1 MKESIDCPKLV
12 EQSKK
17 VQKGQHWLVELL
29 VFVTVY
35 IIAAFGEMLILLP
48 GELVLLNT
56 NTAYQDAAAS
66 GDMEQLSEVST
77 QIAGSDA
84 YAVLKLFSGIAMLLV
99 VVLFCRK
106 FQKRSFEMIGFVKEH
121 ALREYAIGL
130 GLGVVFAVVTGGI
143 AVAAGKAKLF
153 TGTAP
158 GMLVLFL
165 LGYLIQGMAE
175 ELLYRGVV
183 ERRLS
188 LLCGSAPAIVLSA
201 VIFGVMHW
209 NVVQFLY
216 AGILGLL
223 LAWLLERTGFL
234 YAPVL
239 AHIGANVM
247 AVVRSETGWLD
258 IAYQPTAA
266 GVTVTVLLFA
276 VAAFAVL
283 LVKKGGVRQEEEKTS
298 AA

>member
-66 GDMEQLSEVST
+66 GDMEQLSEVSV

-130 GLGVVFAVVTGGI
+130 GLGVVFAVVTG
-143 AVAAGKAKLF
+143 VSRWQREKRSCL
-153 TGTAP
+153 P
-158 GMLVLFL
+158 
-165 LGYLIQGMAE
+165 
-175 ELLYRGVV
+175 
-183 ERRLS
+183 ERRRGCWCCFS
-188 LLCGSAPAIVLSA
+188 
-201 VIFGVMHW
+201 W
-209 NVVQFLY
+209 D
-216 AGILGLL
+216 
-223 LAWLLERTGFL
+223 T
-234 YAPVL
+234 
-239 AHIGANVM
+239 
-247 AVVRSETGWLD
+247 
-258 IAYQPTAA
+258 
-266 GVTVTVLLFA
+266 
-276 VAAFAVL
+276 
-283 LVKKGGVRQEEEKTS
+283 
-298 AA
+298 

>member
-12 EQSKK
+12 EQSKR

-175 ELLYRGVV
+175 ELLYRSYLMVTIARRYSMTVAVLISTKSMTGHMLGAAGAV
-183 ERRLS
+183 EAPLAFLNGMLFGIFAALYLIRR
-188 LLCGSAPAIVLSA
+188 GNIW
-201 VIFGVMHW
+201 G
-209 NVVQFLY
+209 
-216 AGILGLL
+216 
-223 LAWLLERTGFL
+223 
-234 YAPVL
+234 
-239 AHIGANVM
+239 IGAFHAAWSFVRDIVFGTPDQV
-247 AVVRSETGWLD
+247 ATVV
-258 IAYQPTAA
+258 
-266 GVTVTVLLFA
+266 
-276 VAAFAVL
+276 VL
-283 LVKKGGVRQEEEKTS
+283 LVGMILVGGKRPWGKAES
-298 AA
+298 CC

>member
-66 GDMEQLSEVST
+66 GDMEQLSEVSV

-175 ELLYRGVV
+175 ELLYRSYLMVTIA
-183 ERRLS
+183 RRYS
-188 LLCGSAPAIVLSA
+188 MTVAVLIGA
-201 VIFGVMHW
+201 VIGALPYAAGAVNGMLFGI
-209 NVVQFLY
+209 FAALY
-216 AGILGLL
+216 LIRRGNIWG
-223 LAWLLERTGFL
+223 
-234 YAPVL
+234 
-239 AHIGANVM
+239 IGAFHAAWSFVRDIVFGTPDQVAT
-247 AVVRSETGWLD
+247 AV
-258 IAYQPTAA
+258 
-266 GVTVTVLLFA
+266 
-276 VAAFAVL
+276 VL
-283 LVKKGGVRQEEEKTS
+283 LVGMILVGGKRPWGKAES
-298 AA
+298 CC

>member
-12 EQSKK
+12 EQSKR
-17 VQKGQHWLVELL
+17 VQKGQHWLLELL

-84 YAVLKLFSGIAMLLV
+84 YAVLQLFSGIAMLLV

-258 IAYQPTAA
+258 FAYQPTAA
-266 GVTVTVLLFA
+266 GVAVTVLLFA

>member
-1 MKESIDCPKLV
+1 MPE
-12 EQSKK
+12 
-17 VQKGQHWLVELL
+17 G
-29 VFVTVY
+29 
-35 IIAAFGEMLILLP
+35 
-48 GELVLLNT
+48 
-56 NTAYQDAAAS
+56 
-66 GDMEQLSEVST
+66 
-77 QIAGSDA
+77 
-84 YAVLKLFSGIAMLLV
+84 
-99 VVLFCRK
+99 
-106 FQKRSFEMIGFVKEH
+106 
-121 ALREYAIGL
+121 
-130 GLGVVFAVVTGGI
+130 
-143 AVAAGKAKLF
+143 
-153 TGTAP
+153 
-158 GMLVLFL
+158 LFL

-188 LLCGSAPAIVLSA
+188 LLCGSVPAIVLSA

-258 IAYQPTAA
+258 FAYQPTAA
-266 GVTVTVLLFA
+266 GIAVTVLLFV

>member
-66 GDMEQLSEVST
+66 GDMEQLSEVSV

-130 GLGVVFAVVTGGI
+130 GLGVVFAAVTGGI

-175 ELLYRGVV
+175 ELLYRSYLMVTIA
-183 ERRLS
+183 RRYS
-188 LLCGSAPAIVLSA
+188 MTVA
-201 VIFGVMHW
+201 VIGALPYAAGAVEAPLAFLNGMLFGI
-209 NVVQFLY
+209 FAALY
-216 AGILGLL
+216 LIRHGNIWG
-223 LAWLLERTGFL
+223 
-234 YAPVL
+234 
-239 AHIGANVM
+239 IGAFHAAWSFVRDIVFGTPDQV
-247 AVVRSETGWLD
+247 ATVV
-258 IAYQPTAA
+258 
-266 GVTVTVLLFA
+266 
-276 VAAFAVL
+276 VL
-283 LVKKGGVRQEEEKTS
+283 LVGMILVGGKRPWGKAES
-298 AA
+298 CC

>member
-66 GDMEQLSEVST
+66 GDMEQLSEVSV

-143 AVAAGKAKLF
+143 AVAAGNAKLF

-258 IAYQPTAA
+258 FAYQPTAA
-266 GVTVTVLLFA
+266 GVAVTVLLFA
-276 VAAFAVL
+276 VAAFVVL

>member
-66 GDMEQLSEVST
+66 GDMEQLSEVSV

-258 IAYQPTAA
+258 FAYQPTAA
-266 GVTVTVLLFA
+266 GVAVTVLLFA

>member
-66 GDMEQLSEVST
+66 GDMEQLSEVSV

-84 YAVLKLFSGIAMLLV
+84 YAVFKLFSGIAMLLV

-143 AVAAGKAKLF
+143 AVAAGNAKLF

>member
-66 GDMEQLSEVST
+66 GDMEQLSEVSV

-130 GLGVVFAVVTGGI
+130 GLGVVFAVVTGGYRCGGGKCE
-143 AVAAGKAKLF
+143 AVYRNGAGDAGAVSPGISDPGDGGGAFVPQLPDGNDRAALF
-153 TGTAP
+153 DDG
-158 GMLVLFL
+158 G
-165 LGYLIQGMAE
+165 G
-175 ELLYRGVV
+175 
-183 ERRLS
+183 
-188 LLCGSAPAIVLSA
+188 
-201 VIFGVMHW
+201 
-209 NVVQFLY
+209 
-216 AGILGLL
+216 
-223 LAWLLERTGFL
+223 
-234 YAPVL
+234 
-239 AHIGANVM
+239 
-247 AVVRSETGWLD
+247 
-258 IAYQPTAA
+258 AYQCGDRCASVRGGSRGGAA
-266 GVTVTVLLFA
+266 CIFKRYA
-276 VAAFAVL
+276 VRYFRGALSDPARKYMGNRSVSRGMEFCA
-283 LVKKGGVRQEEEKTS
+283 
-298 AA
+298 

>member
-66 GDMEQLSEVST
+66 GDMEQLSEVSV

-175 ELLYRGVV
+175 ELLYRSYLMVTIARRYSMTVAVLISAYAAGAV
-183 ERRLS
+183 EAPLAFLNGMLFGIFAALYLIRR
-188 LLCGSAPAIVLSA
+188 GNIW
-201 VIFGVMHW
+201 G
-209 NVVQFLY
+209 
-216 AGILGLL
+216 
-223 LAWLLERTGFL
+223 
-234 YAPVL
+234 
-239 AHIGANVM
+239 IGAFHAAWSFVRDIVFGTPDQVAT
-247 AVVRSETGWLD
+247 AV
-258 IAYQPTAA
+258 
-266 GVTVTVLLFA
+266 
-276 VAAFAVL
+276 VL
-283 LVKKGGVRQEEEKTS
+283 LVGMILVGGKRPWGKAES
-298 AA
+298 CC

>member
-66 GDMEQLSEVST
+66 GDMEQLSEVSV

-130 GLGVVFAVVTGGI
+130 GLGVVFAVVTG
-143 AVAAGKAKLF
+143 VSLWRREMRSCL
-153 TGTAP
+153 P
-158 GMLVLFL
+158 ERRRGMLVLFL
-165 LGYLIQGMAE
+165 LGYLFQGMAE
-175 ELLYRGVV
+175 ELLYR
-183 ERRLS
+183 RLPDGNDRAA
-188 LLCGSAPAIVLSA
+188 LFDDG
-201 VIFGVMHW
+201 G
-209 NVVQFLY
+209 
-216 AGILGLL
+216 G
-223 LAWLLERTGFL
+223 
-234 YAPVL
+234 
-239 AHIGANVM
+239 
-247 AVVRSETGWLD
+247 
-258 IAYQPTAA
+258 AYQCGDRCASVRGGSRGGAA
-266 GVTVTVLLFA
+266 CIFKRYA
-276 VAAFAVL
+276 VRYFRGALSDPARKYMGNRSVSRGMEFCA
-283 LVKKGGVRQEEEKTS
+283 
-298 AA
+298 

>member
-66 GDMEQLSEVST
+66 GDMEQLSEVSV

-143 AVAAGKAKLF
+143 AVAAGNAKLF

-258 IAYQPTAA
+258 FAYQPTAA
-266 GVTVTVLLFA
+266 GVAVTVLLFA

>member
-17 VQKGQHWLVELL
+17 VQKGQHLL

-130 GLGVVFAVVTGGI
+130 GGI
-143 AVAAGKAKLF
+143 CGSH
-153 TGTAP
+153 GW
-158 GMLVLFL
+158 
-165 LGYLIQGMAE
+165 
-175 ELLYRGVV
+175 YRG
-183 ERRLS
+183 
-188 LLCGSAPAIVLSA
+188 GSGKSEA
-201 VIFGVMHW
+201 VYRNG
-209 NVVQFLY
+209 
-216 AGILGLL
+216 AGD
-223 LAWLLERTGFL
+223 A
-234 YAPVL
+234 
-239 AHIGANVM
+239 GAVSPGISDPGDGGGAFVPQLPDGNDR
-247 AVVRSETGWLD
+247 AALFDDGGG
-258 IAYQPTAA
+258 AYQCGDRCASVRGGSRGGAA
-266 GVTVTVLLFA
+266 CIFKRYAVRYFRGALSDPARKYMGNRSVSRGVEFCA
-276 VAAFAVL
+276 
-283 LVKKGGVRQEEEKTS
+283 
-298 AA
+298 

>member
-66 GDMEQLSEVST
+66 GDMEQLSEVSV

-130 GLGVVFAVVTGGI
+130 GLGVVFAVVTGVSLWRREMRSCLPERRRGCCAVSPGI
-143 AVAAGKAKLF
+143 SDPGDGGGAFVPQLPDGNDRAALFDDGGGAYQCGDRCASVRGGSRGGAACIFKRYAVRYFRGALSDPARKYMGNRS
-153 TGTAP
+153 
-158 GMLVLFL
+158 VS
-165 LGYLIQGMAE
+165 
-175 ELLYRGVV
+175 RGV
-183 ERRLS
+183 EF
-188 LLCGSAPAIVLSA
+188 CA
-201 VIFGVMHW
+201 
-209 NVVQFLY
+209 
-216 AGILGLL
+216 
-223 LAWLLERTGFL
+223 
-234 YAPVL
+234 
-239 AHIGANVM
+239 
-247 AVVRSETGWLD
+247 
-258 IAYQPTAA
+258 
-266 GVTVTVLLFA
+266 
-276 VAAFAVL
+276 
-283 LVKKGGVRQEEEKTS
+283 
-298 AA
+298 

>member
-66 GDMEQLSEVST
+66 GDMEQLSEVSV

-175 ELLYRGVV
+175 ELLYRSYLMTV
-183 ERRLS
+183 
-188 LLCGSAPAIVLSA
+188 AVLISA
-201 VIFGVMHW
+201 VIGALPYAAGAVEAPLAFLNGMLFGI
-209 NVVQFLY
+209 FAALY
-216 AGILGLL
+216 LIRRGNIWG
-223 LAWLLERTGFL
+223 
-234 YAPVL
+234 
-239 AHIGANVM
+239 IGAFHAAWSFVRDIVFGTPDQVAT
-247 AVVRSETGWLD
+247 AV
-258 IAYQPTAA
+258 
-266 GVTVTVLLFA
+266 
-276 VAAFAVL
+276 VL
-283 LVKKGGVRQEEEKTS
+283 LVGMILVGGKRPWGKAES
-298 AA
+298 CC